1 MALVYAT
8 DLVVLAAGSDA
19 ESGTWGEFVGWASG
33 GIPGNETENFIQATQ
48 SKSQTFGNAT
58 TGKSIAFDAG
68 SDISGSIPAGDVV
81 MGWVFMGAGTN
92 LFTFASGGH
101 RFGIG
106 TSLTNF
112 DMWSI
117 SGDDRQPNP
126 YGGWWNV
133 AIDPTVTPDYTGGT
147 GSGGAWQFFGSLI
160 GDTTLGIRVKIAKG
174 NPHAV
179 DGMLMGRGEIYCTGA
194 TADFTEMS
202 AANDANDISFVGDL
216 VDTDATVTNITD
228 TIALYPGAPI
238 TGTGIPGGTTVLSIT
253 NSTTIEMS
261 ANATATNTGVAVACI
276 PYNRWGLLQNTGGGT
291 FLWKGLMSLGQSGTS
306 ATFSDSNKTI
316 VIDDTA
322 KVAST
327 FNKIEIRHASSS
339 ITWTNITITAKGTV
353 SPGQFEMIEDAATMA
368 WTGCSFNNLGT
379 FIFLSNAVITACN
392 FIGCGIIT
400 TGNNDMATSIISGFE
415 GTVDTSALIWNDAA
429 DPNGK
434 LDDMIFT
441 KGTAD
446 THAIEFGL
454 SSPTTITIN
463 DIVFNSYGADASTSA
478 AIYFARTTGTVTVNY
493 SGTVPTFKT
502 AGATIDLVATVD
514 VDVHVEDADQADIQ
528 FAQVFISK
536 NPATAYTSGAG
547 NTAAD
552 GDLVLTQTID
562 ADVPQIS
569 WAIVYDVSE
578 NLTLPYRFTSHDGA
592 NTVTF
597 PTSVTGAATSTG
609 SATSLISTSTDFV
622 AADIEEG
629 DTIRNTTTGAY
640 AVVDEI
646 VDLDNITTSP
656 LNTGVWSASDGFSV
670 HDLAT
675 TLISGTDTVD
685 IPLALGQTDV
695 NGDLATLS
703 YKSSEVPTPVVIR
716 TRLIGA
722 TKYISGKTNG
732 TIIASGLAVNVTLQ
746 LDTEA

>member
-1 MALVYAT
+1 MATYGT
-8 DLVVLAAGSDA
+8 DLVVLATGSDA
-19 ESGTWGEFVGWASG
+19 ESGTWTEFTGWTSG
-33 GIPGNETENFIQATQ
+33 GTPGSETENFIQNTQ
-48 SKSQTFGNAT
+48 SFSQSLGNAV
-58 TGKSIAFDAG
+58 TGKSICFDAA
-68 SDISGSIPAGDVV
+68 SDISASIPSGDVV
-81 MGWVFMGAGTN
+81 LMWAFFGAGTN
-92 LFTFASGGH
+92 LYTYASGGH

-106 TSLTNF
+106 ASVTNF

-126 YGGWWNV
+126 YGGWFNV
-133 AIDPTVTPDYTGGT
+133 AVDPTVTADYTGGS
-147 GSGGAWQFFGSLI
+147 GSGGAWRYFGSLI
-160 GDTTLGIRVKIAKG
+160 GDTTLGLRVKIAKG

-179 DGMLMGRGEIYCTGA
+179 DAMRMGRGEIYCTGTGA
-194 TADFTEMS
+194 TFTLMAAD
-202 AANDANDISFVGDL
+202 NDA
-216 VDTDATVTNITD
+216 
-228 TIALYPGAPI
+228 IA
-238 TGTGIPGGTTVLSIT
+238 
-253 NSTTIEMS
+253 
-261 ANATATNTGVAVACI
+261 
-276 PYNRWGLLQNTGGGT
+276 NRWGLLRDTGGGT

-322 KVAST
+322 KVTAT

-339 ITWTNITITAKGTV
+339 ITWTNITITARGTV
-353 SPGQFEMIEDAATMA
+353 SPGQFEMIENAATVA
-368 WTGCSFNNLGT
+368 LTGCSFNNMDT
-379 FIFLSNAVITACN
+379 FIFLSNAVVTACN

-441 KGTAD
+441 KGTAA

-463 DIVFNSYGADASTSA
+463 NIVFNSYGADATTSA

-514 VDVHVEDADQADIQ
+514 VDVHVEDADQTDIQ
-528 FAQVFISK
+528 YAQVYISK

-578 NLTLPYRFTSHDGA
+578 NLTLPYRFTSHDSA
-592 NTVTF
+592 NTLTF
-597 PTSVTGAATSTG
+597 PTSVTGSATSTG
-609 SATSLISTSTDFV
+609 SSTSLISTSTNFV
-622 AADIEEG
+622 TADIEEG

-646 VDLDNITTSP
+646 VDADNITTSI
-656 LNTGVWSASDGFSV
+656 LNTGVWSVSDGFSI

-703 YKSSEVPTPVVIR
+703 YKSSEVPTPVEIR